1 MTANIAVPAV
11 NNQFYD
17 DLGERWYNDDEH
29 IIALLRAES
38 VLKLDY
44 VRGIL
49 QQNRLGPGTRVL
61 DIGCGAGFL
70 SNGLAADG
78 YHVTGIDQSAGSLA
92 VAQRHA
98 PRRSQVNYRTADAYQ
113 LPFADHSF
121 DSVLMM
127 DFLEHVD
134 KPERAIAEASRVLKP
149 QGLLIFYTFNRTLPA
164 KFLAIHAV
172 ELIARDCPKHF
183 HVWHLFIKPE
193 ELSEMAAKA
202 DLMVRAFQGLRPRFL
217 QWPFWASLLRRRVH
231 PDFAFQF
238 TGSLRL
244 GYMGYAVKDMRGVT
258 H

>member
-1 MTANIAVPAV
+1 M

-44 VRGIL
+44 VRGIFK
-49 QQNRLGPGTRVL
+49 QNQLAPGARVL
-61 DIGCGAGFL
+61 DVGCGAGFL

-78 YHVTGIDQSAGSLA
+78 YRVTGIDQSAGSLA
-92 VAQRHA
+92 VARRHA
-98 PRRSQVNYRTADAYQ
+98 PKNSRVAYRSADAYR
-113 LPFADHSF
+113 LPFEDRAF
-121 DSVLMM
+121 DAVLMM
-127 DFLEHVD
+127 DFLEHVNE
-134 KPERAIAEASRVLKP
+134 PARAIAEAARVLKP

-193 ELSEMAAKA
+193 ELSTMAALAGLQVK
-202 DLMVRAFQGLRPRFL
+202 AFQGLRPRFL

-238 TGSLRL
+238 TESLRL
-244 GYMGYAVKDMRGVT
+244 GYMGYAVKGIRGVT